1 VLIEHG
7 SNPTGDTFHGTGL
20 CQGCGHDEETH
31 DHHDR
36 ISGETGKDLT
46 GSQTLQ
52 ITKDSMRAKAT
63 VSASSRSK
71 LKSTTALPSN
81 KQARVLSEKIRNY
94 FLGIRLIADRFLFRR
109 QDSYQKGTAIAP
121 KSHLS

>member
-1 VLIEHG
+1 
-7 SNPTGDTFHGTGL
+7 
-20 CQGCGHDEETH
+20 
-31 DHHDR
+31 
-36 ISGETGKDLT
+36 
-46 GSQTLQ
+46 
-52 ITKDSMRAKAT
+52 MRPKAT
-63 VSASSRSK
+63 ISASSRSK
-71 LKSTTALPSN
+71 LKSTTATPSN